1 MIYTIFD
8 IETNGLIE
16 KSRFPE
22 VLEVGYIQVNEALE
36 LLRGGSFY
44 FYKPEWKLRRD
55 AQGKHGLTAEFLE
68 AHENEYNESLVKLW
82 TFMQHGRLIGKNS
95 DRFDIPCCKNMFSIP
110 NVGLGL
116 PVIDESADI
125 QKVWAPVYRELIQKF
140 TGKSVKNAGTLE
152 EYVMLLGLKQ
162 ETVAEKFRE
171 TFPDEARVREHS
183 ALYDAYMTYLVAL
196 DAKKRGILNLEVSR

>member
-55 AQGKHGLTAEFLE
+55 AQGKHGSYCRVL
-68 AHENEYNESLVKLW
+68 
-82 TFMQHGRLIGKNS
+82 
-95 DRFDIPCCKNMFSIP
+95 
-110 NVGLGL
+110 
-116 PVIDESADI
+116 ESA
-125 QKVWAPVYRELIQKF
+125 
-140 TGKSVKNAGTLE
+140 
-152 EYVMLLGLKQ
+152 
-162 ETVAEKFRE
+162 
-171 TFPDEARVREHS
+171 
-183 ALYDAYMTYLVAL
+183 
-196 DAKKRGILNLEVSR
+196 